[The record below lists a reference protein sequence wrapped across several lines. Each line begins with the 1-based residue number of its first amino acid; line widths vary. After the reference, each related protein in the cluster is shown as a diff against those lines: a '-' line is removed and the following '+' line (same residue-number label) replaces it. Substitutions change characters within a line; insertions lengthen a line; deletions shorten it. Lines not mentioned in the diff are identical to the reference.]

1 MKVFATNYLE
11 GMSSDTIGKNQDW
24 SWNPANGSLDKI
36 IACGAHTATSIST
49 YASEKDE
56 NSDDDQ
62 PQEGML
68 IA

>member
-24 SWNPANGSLDKI
+24 SWSPANGALDKI
-36 IACGAHTATSIST
+36 VASGAHTASVQST
-49 YASEKDE
+49 YAKEVDNPKDE
-56 NSDDDQ
+56 DM